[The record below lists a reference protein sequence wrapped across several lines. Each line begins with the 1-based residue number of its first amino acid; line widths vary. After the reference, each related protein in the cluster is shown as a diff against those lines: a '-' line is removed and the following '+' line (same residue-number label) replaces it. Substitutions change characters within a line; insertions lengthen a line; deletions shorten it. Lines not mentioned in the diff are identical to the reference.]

1 MAAKKKIKAKP
12 RKREVGVSGTRHGL
26 QLVVLD
32 RGFVY
37 VGEVTTN
44 ADWCVIRNARNVRRW
59 GTTEGLGQLALH
71 GPLAETVLDATGTV
85 RAPMRAVIALI
96 ACNQAKWKP
105 KA

>member
-1 MAAKKKIKAKP
+1 MTAKKKVKAKP
-12 RKREVGVSGTRHGL
+12 RKKEAGASGAGHGL

-37 VGEVTTN
+37 VGEVTTD
-44 ADWCVIRNARNVRRW
+44 ADWCVIRSARNVRRW
-59 GTTEGLGQLALH
+59 GTTEGLGQLALQ
-71 GPLAETVLDATGTV
+71 GPLADTVLDATGTV

-105 KA
+105 KT